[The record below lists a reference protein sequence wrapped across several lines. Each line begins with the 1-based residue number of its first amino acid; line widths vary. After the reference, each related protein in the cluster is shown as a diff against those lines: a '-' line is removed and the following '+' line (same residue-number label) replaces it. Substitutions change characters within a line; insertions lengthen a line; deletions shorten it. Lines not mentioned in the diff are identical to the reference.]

1 MRQHAKRRGP
11 VSRRKTSATVQ
22 GSSAK
27 RAERMPNGRYRLLAL
42 KGRKV
47 FPGTLFEMINKGKVR
62 IAMFSVPKG

>member
-1 MRQHAKRRGP
+1 
-11 VSRRKTSATVQ
+11 
-22 GSSAK
+22 
-27 RAERMPNGRYRLLAL
+27 MPNGRYRLLAL